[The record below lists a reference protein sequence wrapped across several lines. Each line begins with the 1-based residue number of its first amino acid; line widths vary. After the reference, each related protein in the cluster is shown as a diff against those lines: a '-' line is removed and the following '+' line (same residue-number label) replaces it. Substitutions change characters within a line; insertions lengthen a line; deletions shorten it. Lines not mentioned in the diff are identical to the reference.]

1 MNEINQKNIEDHINE
16 RCKPELIPGYTYQ
29 IVKPLLSTGLL
40 KNKEYEI
47 LASSIKQV
55 AVLPPVFNL
64 NTLFYLILDE
74 DRAGLSHGEQLV
86 LALSIIHMKKSK
98 AATWLFKRYRSI
110 MHPQNKKSIQK
121 IAALL
126 SLAEILERTKIK
138 VRSTKV
144 NHKEILLTMTPS
156 KNTLPVRMI
165 EIAINILQEAFGIKV
180 NYSILA
186 TPNTVPRKAIAIR
199 T

>member
-1 MNEINQKNIEDHINE
+1 MYDMDQKNVEDYVKE

-29 IVKPLLSTGLL
+29 LVKPLLSWGLL
-40 KNKEYEI
+40 KNREYEI
-47 LASSIKQV
+47 LASALKQLT
-55 AVLPPVFNL
+55 VLPPVFNL

-74 DRAGLSHGEQLV
+74 DKAGLSHIEQLV

-98 AATWLFKRYRSI
+98 AATWLFRRYRSI

-126 SLAEILERTKIK
+126 SLAEILEGAKLR
-138 VRSTKV
+138 VRSTKG
-144 NHKEILLTMTPS
+144 NNKEILMTLIPS
-156 KNTLPVRMI
+156 KNALPVKMI
-165 EIAINILQEAFGIKV
+165 ENAIKIIQQAFGIKV
-180 NYSILA
+180 NYSVFSTPKNLA
-186 TPNTVPRKAIAIR
+186 RKAVAIR